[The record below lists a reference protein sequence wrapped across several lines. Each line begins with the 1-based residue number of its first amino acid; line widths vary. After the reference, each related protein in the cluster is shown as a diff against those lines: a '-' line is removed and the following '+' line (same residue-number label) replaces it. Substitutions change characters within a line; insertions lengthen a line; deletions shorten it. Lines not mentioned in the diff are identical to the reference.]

1 MSFKAIM
8 DNKNNN
14 KNNQEQV
21 PGKPS
26 VLKNGAVVS
35 LAKEEYEALKQAAS
49 QKEEYWDKLLR
60 QQAEFENLRKRQ
72 EKERSEFVK
81 FANEAII
88 LEMLE
93 VLDNLE
99 RLVSLAEKHKEDFA
113 SFLKGVEMI
122 LAHLYEL
129 LKKHGVKP
137 IETLGKKFDPA
148 YHEVLLAVKSDKD
161 EDNKIVEEFQKGYL
175 LENRVIRTAKVK
187 VAKKDDLKGQKTQD
201 IKE

>member
-1 MSFKAIM
+1 MM
-8 DNKNNN
+8 DDKNNN
-14 KNNQEQV
+14 KNKMIE
-21 PGKPS
+21 GEAKPPAS
-26 VLKNGAVVS
+26 KNWAMVTIT
-35 LAKEEYEALKQAAS
+35 KEEHEQLKQAAKE
-49 QKEEYWDKLLR
+49 KEEYRDKLLR
-60 QQAEFENLRKRQ
+60 QQAEFDNFRKRQ
-72 EKERSEFVK
+72 EKEKLEFTK

-99 RLVSLAEKHKEDFA
+99 RLVSLAEKHKEDFQ

-137 IETLGKKFDPA
+137 IETLGKKFDPLF
-148 YHEVLLAVKSDKD
+148 HEVLLAVKSETD
-161 EDNKIVEEFQKGYL
+161 EDNRIVEEFQKGYL

-187 VAKKDDLKGQKTQD
+187 VAKKQNPDEQKTEGK
-201 IKE
+201 I

>member
-1 MSFKAIM
+1 MSFKFKM
-8 DNKNNN
+8 DDKNNN
-14 KNNQEQV
+14 KINKAQGEA
-21 PGKPS
+21 KPAAS
-26 VLKNGAVVS
+26 KNGAVVTIT
-35 LAKEEYEALKQAAS
+35 KEEYDQLKQDER
-49 QKEEYWDKLLR
+49 QIGEYRDKLLR
-60 QQAEFENLRKRQ
+60 QQAEFENFRKRQ
-72 EKERSEFVK
+72 EKEKIEFIK

-99 RLVSLAEKHKEDFA
+99 RLVSLAEKHKEDFQ

-129 LKKHGVKP
+129 LKKHGVEP
-137 IETLGKKFDPA
+137 IETLGKKFNPL
-148 YHEVLLAVKSDKD
+148 YHEVLLAVESDKD

-187 VAKKDDLKGQKTQD
+187 VAKSQGFDEPKTED
-201 IKE
+201 KK

>member
-1 MSFKAIM
+1 MM
-8 DNKNNN
+8 DNKNN
-14 KNNQEQV
+14 KNDKVE
-21 PGKPS
+21 GETKPAAS
-26 VLKNGAVVS
+26 KNGAMVS
-35 LAKEEYEALKQAAS
+35 ISKDEYEQLKQAAKE
-49 QKEEYWDKLLR
+49 KEEYWDKFLR
-60 QQAEFENLRKRQ
+60 QQAEFENFRKRQ
-72 EKERSEFVK
+72 EKEKLEFTK

-99 RLVSLAEKHKEDFA
+99 RLVSLAEKHKEDFQ

-129 LKKHGVKP
+129 LKKHAVKP
-137 IETLGKKFDPA
+137 IEAVGKKFDPL
-148 YHEVLLAVKSDKD
+148 YHEVLLTVKSDTD

-187 VAKKDDLKGQKTQD
+187 VAKSQGPDEQKTEG
-201 IKE
+201 KS